1 MANEIDLGQVKL
13 EPVKEVERSGFRVE
27 FDVDTPVQYLTA
39 DRRIQTQYPKPRVEK
54 AGKVGLWLEPS
65 QTLLVPIST
74 SEEGMIEANEN
85 IVMLGL
91 DINWPK
97 IVPGRNFNILLINN
111 STERQFIEHGLELAQ
126 VFPFQP
132 KSARKG
138 K

>member
-1 MANEIDLGQVKL
+1 MANEIDLGEVELK
-13 EPVKEVERSGFRVE
+13 PVKEVERSGFRVE

-39 DRRIQTQYPKPRVEK
+39 DRIEK

-132 KSARKG
+132 KPVRKG
-138 K
+138 NK